1 MSKIP
6 AAERT
11 LSLLRLMA
19 ELGQPTTANRLAQ
32 KLEIPRSSCYQLLEV
47 LESQGFAIHFTED
60 KRWGL
65 VSPLGSLEAP
75 ISATSHWKGL
85 PDRSLPSSLTSYQNE
100 QT

>member
-1 MSKIP
+1 MSRVP

-32 KLEIPRSSCYQLLEV
+32 SSRYQDLVATSYLKS
-47 LESQGFAIHFTED
+47 LNLKAFAIHFTED

-65 VSPLGSLEAP
+65 GLAAWELGSAYKRHD
-75 ISATSHWKGL
+75 HWKDSPGQL
-85 PDRSLPSSLTSYQNE
+85 SPSL
-100 QT
+100 